1 MPFPERFT
9 FLMEICASVFRKL
22 VDLLPKMALINLL
35 VGCNGLLAVEKEM
48 RKAARA
54 RHIDTIEKKGLD
66 PLTVERI
73 SIWNYTDSV
82 FPNERL
88 LKYGNLRSVFLSSDI
103 IQVGHLPL
111 VIDPIAIQQLPQ
123 LRFIRLHHFN
133 LRESL
138 NTLQNVAGIEGLN
151 LTYCLI
157 DTLPDEIGRLSELK
171 YLSLRLNYLSSLP
184 DALSHLDSLEVLD
197 LSNNHLRM
205 IPASLADMRKL
216 KKINLAN
223 DEVEKEYGPLDA
235 FRSAPMCL
243 NHIDWETDTASLGTI
258 LRSAELLHLKLPR
271 DECSEKLHLIRAYPG
286 KRWTRKVRWG
296 YKPNP
301 CPDPWPTGAFVR
313 PALPEKDFIDRGKCL
328 CGILG
333 Y

>member
-1 MPFPERFT
+1 MPFPERLT
-9 FLMEICASVFRKL
+9 FHMEICASVCRGLIDL
-22 VDLLPKMALINLL
+22 VPKVALITLL
-35 VGCNGLLAVEKEM
+35 VGCKGLLAVEKEM

-54 RHIDTIEKKGLD
+54 RHIDAIEKKGVD

-73 SIWNYTDSV
+73 SIWNYADSV

-88 LKYGNLRSVFLSSDI
+88 LKYRNLRSVFLSSDI
-103 IQVGHLPL
+103 IQVGHQPL
-111 VIDPIAIQQLPQ
+111 VIDSIAIQHLPQ
-123 LRFIRLHHFN
+123 LRFIRLYHFN

-138 NTLQNVAGIEGLN
+138 NTFRYLTGIEGLN

-171 YLSLRLNYLSSLP
+171 YLSLRLNFLSSLP
-184 DALSHLDSLEVLD
+184 DALSYLDSLEVLD

-205 IPASLADMRKL
+205 IPESLAEMRKL
-216 KKINLAN
+216 KKVNLAN
-223 DEVEKEYGPLDA
+223 DEAEKEYGPLDT

-243 NHIDWETDTASLGTI
+243 NHIDWETDTATLGTI
-258 LRSAELLHLKLPR
+258 LRSAELVQLKLPR

-286 KRWTRKVRWG
+286 NRWTRKVHWG